1 MFGLCAAAVCCGA
14 ALEGLD
20 GVGGQV
26 ADKQL
31 GHRQLIANAIIPRNL
46 QT

>member
-1 MFGLCAAAVCCGA
+1 MFGLCAAAVCGGA

-20 GVGGQV
+20 GVGGQI

-31 GHRQLIANAIIPRNL
+31 GHRQLIANAIILRNL

>member
-1 MFGLCAAAVCCGA
+1 
-14 ALEGLD
+14 
-20 GVGGQV
+20 VGGQV

-46 QT
+46 RT